1 MTKAENSRVAQSN
14 EPSADRI
21 AADLSLAGELARMT
35 AMFQQ
40 RAIVTHMGFNPD
52 TLSPGAGNA
61 LSSANLGGGDN
72 DKPAAPVC
80 YSCGHAICDCP
91 DHVWASRTVV
101 VDTRSDAGSYA
112 AHIRDTACMG
122 ATL

>member
-21 AADLSLAGELARMT
+21 AAGLCKACGE
-35 AMFQQ
+35 
-40 RAIVTHMGFNPD
+40 P
-52 TLSPGAGNA
+52 
-61 LSSANLGGGDN
+61 
-72 DKPAAPVC
+72 
-80 YSCGHAICDCP
+80 ICDCP

-122 ATL
+122 AML

>member
-21 AADLSLAGELARMT
+21 AADLSANDIEVIRERRFGWEQATPKLLAAVFGVSV
-35 AMFQQ
+35 Q
-40 RAIVTHMGFNPD
+40 RIN
-52 TLSPGAGNA
+52 
-61 LSSANLGGGDN
+61 
-72 DKPAAPVC
+72 
-80 YSCGHAICDCP
+80 AICAKRPALIDDP
-91 DHVWASRTVV
+91 DNGG
-101 VDTRSDAGSYA
+101 SDAGSYA

>member
-21 AADLSLAGELARMT
+21 AADLSLAGVLARMT

-52 TLSPGAGNA
+52 NLPHAECSDSVVPGAGDA
-61 LSSANLGGGDN
+61 KTTG
-72 DKPAAPVC
+72 PVC
-80 YSCGHAICDCP
+80 CSCGHALCACSDWR
-91 DHVWASRTVV
+91 WA
-101 VDTRSDAGSYA
+101 A
-112 AHIRDTACMG
+112 
-122 ATL
+122 